1 MTGRRYR
8 PETHTHSVM
17 VMSMPLLLEPLTMRA
32 ASARNRLWLPPMCM
46 YSVDA
51 EDGKVTDWHVQ
62 HYATRALGGFGTV
75 VVEATAVAPNGRLSP
90 RDLGLWDD
98 AQVEGHRHLVDA
110 VHAGGALAGI
120 QLGHGG
126 RKAGTP
132 PWLPTVPRSE
142 ARTSTL
148 EGWDLVAPSALAYP
162 GHAVPRA
169 LTLEEADDVVAAF
182 AAAARRAVQAG
193 YDLVELHG
201 AHGYLIHQF
210 LSPLSNE
217 REDTLGG
224 SPQGR
229 RRFALETVRAVR
241 RVLGEGPEGRVL
253 GIRLSATDWVEG
265 GLTAEDTAVLAREL
279 VEEGV
284 DVLHIS
290 TGGNVPASLPTGPG
304 YQVRF
309 AAQVRQAVA
318 GMTTTGGSSPVVVAV
333 GRLESGAQ
341 AEQVLVTGQADAV
354 AVGRYALRDPY
365 APLRW
370 AHELGVNDWQE
381 AGFPAQYWRGVWA

>member
-1 MTGRRYR
+1 
-8 PETHTHSVM
+8 
-17 VMSMPLLLEPLTMRA
+17 MRA

-51 EDGKVTDWHVQ
+51 EDGVVTDWHVR
-62 HYATRALGGFGTV
+62 HYAARALGGFGTV
-75 VVEATAVAPNGRLSP
+75 VVEATAVAPGGRLSP

-98 AQVEGHRHLVDA
+98 AQVEGHRRLVEA

-132 PWLPTVPRSE
+132 PWLPTAE
-142 ARTSTL
+142 GGAARTSTL
-148 EGWDLVAPSALAYP
+148 AGWDLVAPSALAYP

-169 LTLEEADDVVAAF
+169 LSAAEAHEVADAF
-182 AAAARRAVQAG
+182 ASAARRAVEAG
-193 YDLVELHG
+193 YDLIELHG

-217 REDTLGG
+217 REDALGG
-224 SPQGR
+224 SPEGR

-265 GLTAEDTAVLAREL
+265 GLTGEDTAVLAREL
-279 VEEGV
+279 VVAGV

-290 TGGNVPASLPTGPG
+290 TAGNVPARFPTGPG

-318 GMTTTGGSSPVVVAV
+318 AMTTTGGGSPVVVAV
-333 GRLESGAQ
+333 GRIESGAQ
-341 AEQVLVTGQADAV
+341 AEQVLLTGQADAV
-354 AVGRYALRDPY
+354 AVGRYALRDPF

-370 AHELGVNDWQE
+370 AHELGVDGWQE
-381 AGFPAQYWRGVWA
+381 AGFPAQYWRGTWA